1 MNSTDRKLESIREQI
16 DVLDEKIVK
25 FLNDRAKLSINI
37 AQIKSQNKMPV
48 LSQKRENILLEKIIA
63 KNTGPF
69 DSDAIHN
76 IFNSIMNESK
86 RLQNLIVDKDDNNR

>member
-25 FLNDRAKLSINI
+25 FLNDRANLSINI

-48 LSQKRENILLEKIIA
+48 LSKKRENILLEKIIA

-69 DSDAIHN
+69 DSDAIRN